1 MPVSNMNGATIG
13 ISATLPATYNASGY
27 AAVTFTNIGEV
38 VDIGGEL
45 GKVFNE
51 IAHQTLQRAYPQKL
65 KGSYNISNMTI
76 TIGKIVTDGGQVLL
90 QTALNSSAS
99 FSFIITLPSGN
110 TGSLT
115 GKVMKAAQGAIAVD
129 SVETTVVDIA
139 IDPQSLFEA

>member
-1 MPVSNMNGATIG
+1 MNGATIG
-13 ISATLPATYNASGY
+13 ISATLPATYNAAGY
-27 AAVTFTNIGEV
+27 AALTFTNIGEV
-38 VDIGGEL
+38 LDIGGEL

-51 IAHQTLQRAYPQKL
+51 ITHQTLGRAYPVKI
-65 KGSYNISNMTI
+65 KGAYNIPNMTM

-99 FSFIITLPSGN
+99 FSFIVSLPSGD

-129 SVETTVVDIA
+129 GVETTVVDIA
-139 IDPQSLFEA
+139 IDPQSLL